1 MSVRKEMDIGV
12 VKEIKNQEYR
22 VAFTPHHA
30 LELTQSG
37 HRVLVENNAG
47 IGSGFSNDHYYS
59 SGAELCDTAQT
70 WDADLVLKVKEPLA
84 EEYAFLQGQILFT
97 FLHLAGTDPVL
108 TEALLDS
115 KISALAYETLEDE
128 HGRLP
133 LLAPM
138 SAIAGNMA
146 TQMGS
151 YYLARIHGGKGVQL
165 GRVLGAGHG
174 KVLVVGDGVVG
185 QHAATVA
192 CALGAEV
199 TIAGLF
205 PERITVLKQQISP
218 QLQFIE
224 STTGNISAVIA
235 DADLVIGAVLCRGQK
250 APFVI
255 SESMVKTMQPGSVI
269 VDVSIDQGGCIETSR
284 PTSHD
289 HPVFVLH
296 GVIHY
301 CVTNMPGA
309 FPRTSTLA
317 LTTATW
323 PYIERLVAGIMGGLK
338 NDAVVLT
345 AFNTYKG
352 YVVNAA
358 VAKSLGLN
366 TRFRQIDELLIA

>member
-1 MSVRKEMDIGV
+1 MDIGV

-22 VAFTPHHA
+22 VALTPHHA

-37 HRVLVENNAG
+37 HRVLVEHNAG
-47 IGSGFSNDHYYS
+47 VGSGFSDDHYRNA
-59 SGAELCDTAQT
+59 GVELCDTARAWAT
-70 WDADLVLKVKEPLA
+70 DLVVKVKEPLA
-84 EEYAFLQGQILFT
+84 EEYAFLQGQMLFT
-97 FLHLAGTDPVL
+97 FLHLAGADPVL
-108 TEALLDS
+108 TQALLDS
-115 KISALAYETLEDE
+115 KTNALAYETLEDE

-165 GRVLGAGHG
+165 GRVLGTGYG

-218 QLQFIE
+218 QLQLIE
-224 STTGNISAVIA
+224 STTENISTVIA
-235 DADLVIGAVLCRGQK
+235 NADLVIGAVLCRGQK

-323 PYIERLVAGIMGGLK
+323 PYIERLVAGSTKDLK
-338 NDAVVLT
+338 NDAVLLT

-358 VAKSLGLN
+358 VAESLGLN
-366 TRFRQIDELLIA
+366 ARFRRIDELMIA

>member
-1 MSVRKEMDIGV
+1 MDIGV

-22 VAFTPHHA
+22 VALTPHHV

-37 HRVLVENNAG
+37 HKVLVENNAG
-47 IGSGFSNDHYYS
+47 IGSGFSNDDYRS
-59 SGAELCDTAQT
+59 AGAELCGTAQT
-70 WDADLVLKVKEPLA
+70 WDVDLVLKVKEPLA
-84 EEYAFLQGQILFT
+84 EEYTFLQGQMLFT
-97 FLHLAGTDPVL
+97 FLHLAGADPVL
-108 TEALLDS
+108 TKTLLDS
-115 KISALAYETLEDE
+115 KTSALAYETLEDE
-128 HGRLP
+128 HGHLP

-146 TQMGS
+146 TQVGS
-151 YYLARIHGGKGVQL
+151 YYLARTYGGKGVQL
-165 GRVLGAGHG
+165 GRVLGSGHG
-174 KVLVVGDGVVG
+174 KVLVIGDGVVG

-205 PERITVLKQQISP
+205 PERMTVLKQRIAP
-218 QLQFIE
+218 QLHCIE
-224 STTGNISAVIA
+224 STTENINAEIDST
-235 DADLVIGAVLCRGQK
+235 DLVIGAVLCHGQK

-255 SESMVKTMQPGSVI
+255 SKPMVKAMQSGSVI

-289 HPVFVLH
+289 HPIFVLH

-317 LTTATW
+317 LTTTTW
-323 PYIERLVAGIMGGLK
+323 PYIERLVAGSMEELK
-338 NDAVVLT
+338 DDPVLLT
-345 AFNTYKG
+345 ALNTYRG

-358 VAKSLGLN
+358 VAESLGLN
-366 TRFRQIDELLIA
+366 ARFRHIDELMIA